1 MVYAIALIII
11 IFRIAVAILFG
22 YAYHW
27 SKPGRS
33 KTTVL
38 LSFIGYWLSN
48 SIIVLLYYIQRG
60 LERAYLSRMSSV
72 TSLEACL
79 EEIQFGFIELFPFP
93 IFPFFSKIVV
103 LGILALILTVNFL
116 HFIYTFIYT
125 GVFGVLWAKFLR
137 KRKEDEFEVVYTDNS
152 QMEDSSK
159 VESPEN
165 SQDENRVEDVSKE
178 TNEDNQ
184 NNNLPPDN
192 NKEKLYA
199 ILKELFKK

>member
-79 EEIQFGFIELFPFP
+79 EEIQFGLIELFPFP
-93 IFPFFSKIVV
+93 IFPFFSKIII
-103 LGILALILTVNFL
+103 LGILALIMTVNFL
-116 HFIYTFIYT
+116 HFIYTLIYT
-125 GVFGVLWAKFLR
+125 GIFGILWAKFLR
-137 KRKEDEFEVVYTDNS
+137 KKKEDKSEVVYTGNS

-159 VESPEN
+159 VESLEN
-165 SQDENRVEDVSKE
+165 SQEENRVDDVFTD
-178 TNEDNQ
+178 TNEKSQ

>member
-27 SKPGRS
+27 AKPGRS

-79 EEIQFGFIELFPFP
+79 EEIQFGLIELFPFP

-103 LGILALILTVNFL
+103 LGILALIMTVNFL
-116 HFIYTFIYT
+116 HFIYTLIYT
-125 GVFGVLWAKFLR
+125 GIFGILWAKFLR
-137 KRKEDEFEVVYTDNS
+137 KKKEDEFEEVYTDNS
-152 QMEDSSK
+152 LEENQLEDVPENNVEEHQEKNTSINNEDMHLEEDSPPVQK
-159 VESPEN
+159 
-165 SQDENRVEDVSKE
+165 DGILL
-178 TNEDNQ
+178 
-184 NNNLPPDN
+184 NL
-192 NKEKLYA
+192 
-199 ILKELFKK
+199 LKDLFKK

>member
-22 YAYHW
+22 YAYYL

-79 EEIQFGFIELFPFP
+79 EDIQFGLIELLPFP

-116 HFIYTFIYT
+116 HFIYTFIY
-125 GVFGVLWAKFLR
+125 
-137 KRKEDEFEVVYTDNS
+137 
-152 QMEDSSK
+152 
-159 VESPEN
+159 
-165 SQDENRVEDVSKE
+165 
-178 TNEDNQ
+178 
-184 NNNLPPDN
+184 
-192 NKEKLYA
+192 
-199 ILKELFKK
+199 I

>member
-1 MVYAIALIII
+1 MDFLIVLFII
-11 IFRIAVAILFG
+11 LFRIAVLFIFG
-22 YAYHW
+22 YTYYR

-33 KTTVL
+33 KITVF

-60 LERAYLSRMSSV
+60 LEKAYLSRMSS

-79 EEIQFGFIELFPFP
+79 EEIQFGLIELFPFP

-103 LGILALILTVNFL
+103 LGILALILTVNIL

-125 GVFGVLWAKFLR
+125 GIFGILWVKYIR
-137 KRKEDEFEVVYTDNS
+137 KIKEDESEVVHTDNS

-165 SQDENRVEDVSKE
+165 SQNENTFEEVSTDTIEDSLS
-178 TNEDNQ
+178 
-184 NNNLPPDN
+184 NNLPPVN
-192 NKEKLYA
+192 IKEKLYS
-199 ILKELFKK
+199 ILRELFKK

>member
-1 MVYAIALIII
+1 MTYIIALTIIL
-11 IFRIAVAILFG
+11 FRIAVAILFG
-22 YAYHW
+22 YAYYL

-72 TSLEACL
+72 TSLDACL
-79 EEIQFGFIELFPFP
+79 EEIQFGLIELFPFP

-125 GVFGVLWAKFLR
+125 GIFGVLWAKFLR
-137 KRKEDEFEVVYTDNS
+137 KKKEDEFEVVYTDNS
-152 QMEDSSK
+152 LEENQLEDVPENNVEEHQEKNTPINNEDEHLGEDSPPVQK
-159 VESPEN
+159 
-165 SQDENRVEDVSKE
+165 DGILLKIIKE
-178 TNEDNQ
+178 
-184 NNNLPPDN
+184 
-192 NKEKLYA
+192 
-199 ILKELFKK
+199 IFKK